1 MKKILVFQHIK
12 REHPSLI
19 AEYATER
26 GMTLDVV
33 PLFETN
39 TIPDV
44 SAYDALIVLG
54 GPMGVYEEYQG
65 KTEELTAIK
74 SHIGSV
80 PMLGICLGAQLLAYA
95 LGASV
100 YPWQK
105 DGKRCKE
112 IGYYDIALTPEGQ
125 AGGLFSGFPSQF
137 AALQWHGDTFD
148 LPQGATL
155 LATDSECPHQA
166 FSYGNAYGVQ
176 FHVEATPEIVS
187 DWVHEDRAW
196 ITQGFALDEKKIADD
211 AQRLAPVMRAQCF
224 RMLDN
229 FLSV

>member
-26 GMTLDVV
+26 GMTLDVI
-33 PLFETN
+33 PLFET
-39 TIPDV
+39 TQIPEV
-44 SAYDALIVLG
+44 SAYDGLIILG

-65 KTEELTAIK
+65 KNEELVAIT
-74 SHIGSV
+74 SHIGTV
-80 PMLGICLGAQLLAYA
+80 PMLGICLGAQLLAHA

-105 DGKRCKE
+105 DGKQCKE
-112 IGYYDIALTPEGQ
+112 IGYYDIALTSGGG
-125 AGGLFSGFPSQF
+125 AVGLFSGFPSKF
-137 AALQWHGDTFD
+137 TALQWHGDTFD
-148 LPQGATL
+148 LPEGATL

-166 FSYGNAYGVQ
+166 FSWKNAYGVQ
-176 FHVEATPEIVS
+176 FHVEATPDIVS
-187 DWVHEDRAW
+187 DWIHEDRVW
-196 ITQGFALDEKKIADD
+196 TNTSFVLDEKKIITD
-211 AQRLAPVMRAQCF
+211 AERLAPVMREQCF

>member
-26 GMTLDVV
+26 GIGLEVI
-33 PLFETN
+33 PLFETT

-44 SAYDALIVLG
+44 ATYDGLIVLG
-54 GPMGVYEEYQG
+54 GPMGVYEEYLG
-65 KTEELTAIK
+65 KTEELEAIK
-74 SHIGSV
+74 ANIGTV
-80 PMLGICLGAQLLAYA
+80 PMLGICLGAQLLAHA

-100 YPWQK
+100 YPWQRE
-105 DGKRCKE
+105 GKRCKE
-112 IGYYDIALTPEGQ
+112 IGYYDISLTEEGA
-125 AGGLFSGFPSQF
+125 AGKLFSGFSPKFS
-137 AALQWHGDTFD
+137 ALQWHGDTFD
-148 LPQGATL
+148 LPVGAVL

-166 FSYGNAYGVQ
+166 FSYGNTYGVQ

-187 DWVHEDRAW
+187 DWIHEDREW
-196 ITQGFALDEKKIADD
+196 THSGFDLDENKIASD
-211 AQRLAPVMRAQCF
+211 AQRLAPIMREQCF

>member
-19 AEYATER
+19 AEYALER
-26 GMTLDVV
+26 GIGLEVI
-33 PLFETN
+33 PLFET
-39 TIPDV
+39 TVIPDV
-44 SAYDALIVLG
+44 ALYDGLIMLG
-54 GPMGVYEEYQG
+54 GPMGVYEEYSG

-74 SHIGSV
+74 ANIGTT

-100 YPWQK
+100 YPWQQ

-112 IGYYDIALTPEGQ
+112 IGYYDITLTSEGG
-125 AGGLFSGFPSQF
+125 AGGLFSGFPPTF
-137 AALQWHGDTFD
+137 TALQWHGDTFN
-148 LPQGATL
+148 LPEGAQL
-155 LATDSECPHQA
+155 LATDSACPHQA

-187 DWVHEDRAW
+187 DWIHEDREW
-196 ITQGFALDEKKIADD
+196 TNTDFELDENKIASD
-211 AQRLAPVMRAQCF
+211 AERLAPVMREQCF